1 MRNIEINEVEINGKQ
16 YPIYC
21 DLNVLELIQDNF
33 VSINQFERDIL
44 GLTPIKDENGELVR
58 DDNGALKQ
66 MQGEPKIKAIAFGLY
81 VMIREGQRIK
91 QRETGEEVEYIT
103 QEDIREGCR
112 ESFLK
117 LSEIVRTE
125 FNRCFIIKKKENNR
139 KKTSRSMTQ

>member
-1 MRNIEINEVEINGKQ
+1 MRNIEIDEIELNRKM

-44 GLTPIKDENGELVR
+44 GLTPIRDEDGELVR

-66 MQGEPKIKAIAFGLY
+66 IQGEPKIKAVAFGLF
-81 VMIREGQRIK
+81 VMVREGQRIR
-91 QRETGEEVEYIT
+91 QRETGEEVEFIT

-117 LSEIVRTE
+117 LSDIVRTE
-125 FNRCFIIKKKENNR
+125 FNKCFTIKKKENTR
-139 KKTSRSMTQ
+139 KKTSRSTTR

>member
-1 MRNIEINEVEINGKQ
+1 MRNIDINEVEINGKQ

-44 GLTPIKDENGELVR
+44 GLTPIRDENGELVR

-125 FNRCFIIKKKENNR
+125 FNRCFTIKKKESNR
-139 KKTSRSMTQ
+139 KKTSRSMTE